1 LTLTEDQL
9 VRITKEGVDPGVF
22 ATMSAQDWINEFCSE
37 AAIVN
42 RVYVHEEFF
51 RLFAVA
57 VGFDYV
63 QILTRGAA
71 STNCMNLHTVS
82 CSSWD
87 HDYVTDDE
95 GVYSQRVIGSVLR
108 IAHVDGNHYAL
119 VWKGTELEDIRALVQ
134 SSIAYPKLLQLELAD
149 IAARSVMPVA
159 SSVSVLPSDPQASP
173 GITLMAQQSAKATK
187 ASPSSARR
195 SRSRSI
201 GPVTSAK
208 PAASVHATPSAQQTP
223 STPAS
228 AGAAQIPQGPVAYG
242 VNQRPAK
249 SAPKKASSKKRPV
262 REKTEK
268 GKKGPR
274 AKTVDI
280 SIDPPDAPSHIP
292 LVPITER
299 EANRVTLRAF
309 LPNENLEYS
318 VGTYSQMLRL
328 QVNNWFEYKLTEW
341 TPEMLHKYL
350 KEAGLHWLS
359 QHVLDNQVSG
369 DLFLGT
375 KDAVYRDLP
384 QVLSPRDMHNM
395 AAFYVAWSESLL
407 FSGKHPGREGAWD
420 PQRDLPAG
428 AQHTSTRIPSM
439 CFPIEITADNVD
451 FKAEKDVDRKSL
463 RHYAGMVAAQERVYT
478 DHLDNR
484 MPVGDTSKVKLAQ
497 INPDGYTAEVFR
509 CDAMCAV

>member
-1 LTLTEDQL
+1 MVQAERFDWPERTARQVLETVGFSMFSPARDGNCGPAVSAFTISPNYPHSCVRRFVGSYVLTLTKDQL
-9 VRITKEGVDPGVF
+9 VRITKESDDPGVF
-22 ATMSAQDWINEFCSE
+22 ATTSAQDWINEFCSE
-37 AAIVN
+37 AAIVG
-42 RVYVHEEFF
+42 RVYVQEEFF

-71 STNCMNLHTVS
+71 SINYMNLHTVS
-82 CSSWD
+82 CSSWG
-87 HDYVTDDE
+87 HDYVTDDQGE
-95 GVYSQRVIGSVLR
+95 YLQRVHGSVQR

-119 VWKGTELEDIRALVQ
+119 VWKDTELEEIRALVQ
-134 SSIAYPKLLQLELAD
+134 RSTAYPALQQLELAD
-149 IAARSVMPVA
+149 AAARSVA

-173 GITLMAQQSAKATK
+173 GITLMAQQYAKATK
-187 ASPSSARR
+187 ASPSSAHR

-292 LVPITER
+292 LVPITEC
-299 EANRVTLRAF
+299 VCVVVVV
-309 LPNENLEYS
+309 
-318 VGTYSQMLRL
+318 VGFYHPQP
-328 QVNNWFEYKLTEW
+328 V
-341 TPEMLHKYL
+341 
-350 KEAGLHWLS
+350 
-359 QHVLDNQVSG
+359 
-369 DLFLGT
+369 
-375 KDAVYRDLP
+375 VY
-384 QVLSPRDMHNM
+384 
-395 AAFYVAWSESLL
+395 
-407 FSGKHPGREGAWD
+407 
-420 PQRDLPAG
+420 
-428 AQHTSTRIPSM
+428 
-439 CFPIEITADNVD
+439 
-451 FKAEKDVDRKSL
+451 
-463 RHYAGMVAAQERVYT
+463 
-478 DHLDNR
+478 
-484 MPVGDTSKVKLAQ
+484 VGVGQ
-497 INPDGYTAEVFR
+497 P
-509 CDAMCAV
+509 